1 MKQIFE
7 LYINSQLVDFSSDF
21 DLHFN
26 YQLEDL
32 TNPTNIKNTF
42 TKTVKID
49 GTPNNNRIFNS
60 IYHLDSYIT
69 PSEYI
74 FNPMERIPFQL
85 FKNGDLVES
94 GYMQLTS
101 IDVNNKQVSYNIN
114 LFGGLGDFFYS
125 LAYTNDDN
133 TDNIELRLKDLY
145 FQVEDEHRNIL
156 PKDSEFDFKI
166 NHQFVYDC
174 FNNPLKDD
182 NTLKSFITFIPSYQ
196 GLYENFD
203 NDKVLVNEIGS
214 PTFSNEWIFK
224 DTWEEEFEGE
234 RVAVRYKDY
243 QGYVI
248 ATLPSGLTEWEVRDL
263 RCYKQKPALRLVKLF
278 QTLCNPINNNG
289 YQVELDPTFFN
300 QDNSAYYKAFIV
312 LPNIQFNDEDE
323 ITDKTNRLVTKEM
336 LLSTEYTPL
345 KYLIDYC
352 KMFGLYFEK
361 DLHDKKIYIKTRNN
375 YFSGKVVD
383 IDDKIDYSKTVNIT
397 PYVFNS
403 KYYKLSSKETSTYLT
418 DKYKNNY
425 SIDYGQKRINTNY
438 NFNKEI
444 VNMLEDNIYQNAVP
458 MLQSGRYYFKYKNS
472 DGVDVPSWLIDNP
485 TLTLYSHVVKNG
497 VYVPTEALNESDYD
511 IVANA
516 NMYSVGLDGV
526 PVLFSTKW
534 IDNTKTENLNI
545 DPLLSSYDAFEKI
558 CCYTQNNNEQ
568 QATDLNNFL
577 VIYNEQ
583 ANLNY
588 ANYIVSDDNPYMFE
602 LNDNKACYYYSEQ
615 ENDYCKKLLVLPH
628 YSRYSYDNNIVEQS
642 LDFGKPRELYT
653 PYTVYDETTT
663 IYNNYWQN
671 YFLEQF
677 DRNTKKVTC
686 NVNLNDMVINNDS
699 LKHFY
704 YFDNCYWLL
713 NKVDNYSPNNWN
725 TTKCEFIKVNNQ
737 EAYTQGQNINFKY
750 FMLSNN
756 SFKIDYKE
764 QDITTKLYST
774 NKWYIDSYSD
784 NVTDI
789 TPFGSGSGDYDFSFK
804 VYQNDTYNVRTEYI
818 DMYSDDGFSQLVTVV
833 QLPNP
838 STTALLEIKIN
849 KIQPNIFIRVSDFTN
864 SFINEVDVI
873 GDNNIVNIYAKKGVA
888 LVITKVNAI
897 NGEELGKTVVP
908 SIYEDYFTTEIS

>member
-42 TKTVKID
+42 TKTIKID

-60 IYHLDSYIT
+60 IYHLDSFIT

-133 TDNIELRLKDLY
+133 ADNIELRLKDLY

-156 PKDSEFDFKI
+156 PKNGEFDFKI

-174 FNNPLKDD
+174 FSNPLKDD
-182 NTLKSFITFIPSYQ
+182 NTLQSFITFVPTYQ
-196 GLYENFD
+196 GLYEDFD
-203 NDKVLVNEIGS
+203 NDKVLVNMRE
-214 PTFSNEWIFK
+214 SNVFPYQYMIK
-224 DTWEEEFEGE
+224 YVEEDGTNVEYASYYGHAIVE
-234 RVAVRYKDY
+234 
-243 QGYVI
+243 
-248 ATLPSGLTEWEVRDL
+248 LPNGLTEWEVRDL
-263 RCYKQKPALRLVKLF
+263 RSYKQKPALRLSKLF
-278 QTLCNPINNNG
+278 QAICNPINNGG
-289 YQVELDPTFFN
+289 YSVELDPTFFN
-300 QDNSAYYKAFIV
+300 QSNYAYYKAFIV
-312 LPNIQFNDEDE
+312 LPNIQFDDEDE
-323 ITDKTNRLVTKEM
+323 TVDKTNRLVTKEM
-336 LLSTEYTPL
+336 ILSTEYTPL
-345 KYLIDYC
+345 QYLLDYC

-361 DLHDKKIYIKTRNN
+361 DLHEKKIYIKTRNN
-375 YFSGKVVD
+375 YFSNKVID
-383 IDDKIDYSKTVNIT
+383 INDKIDYSKTVNIT
-397 PYVFNS
+397 PHLFTN

-438 NFNKEI
+438 NFNKE
-444 VNMLEDNIYQNAVP
+444 VVDMYEDNIYQNSVP
-458 MLQSGRYYFKYKNS
+458 MLQSGRYYFKYFTS
-472 DGVDVPSWLIDNP
+472 DDYQAPSWLIDNP
-485 TLTLYSHVVKNG
+485 TMTLYKYEWHEDLPLVKIFKDK
-497 VYVPTEALNESDYD
+497 TTDYN
-511 IVANA
+511 IVANEYLYKP
-516 NMYSVGLDGV
+516 NDETDYIHQ
-526 PVLFSTKW
+526 W
-534 IDNTKTENLNI
+534 IDKTKTKNLNI

-577 VIYNEQ
+577 VVYNDQ

-588 ANYIVSDDNPYMFE
+588 ANYIISDDNPFMFE
-602 LNDNKACYYYSEQ
+602 LNEKACYYYSEQ
-615 ENDYCKKLLVLPH
+615 ETEYYKKLLVLPH
-628 YSRYSYDNNIVEQS
+628 FSRYSYDSNIIEQS

-653 PYTVYDETTT
+653 PYTIYDETTT

-677 DRNTKKVTC
+677 DKNTKKVTC

-725 TTKCEFIKVNNQ
+725 TTKCEFIKVNNK
-737 EAYTQGQNINFKY
+737 EAYTQGQHINFKY

-764 QDITTKLYST
+764 HDITTKLYST
-774 NKWYIDSYSD
+774 NRWYIDVYSD

-789 TPFGSGSGDYDFSFK
+789 TPFGSGSGVYDFTFK
-804 VYQNDTYNVRTEYI
+804 VHENDSYNVRTEYI
-818 DMYSDDGFSQLVTVV
+818 NLYSDDGYSQLVTIQ

-838 STTALLEIKIN
+838 ETTALIYGDTKYTDGWV
-849 KIQPNIFIRVSDFTN
+849 RVQTRN
-864 SFINEVDVI
+864 SSIVNEVDLNAS
-873 GDNNIVNIYAKKGVA
+873 GKYQIYAPKNSYLLLMVM
-888 LVITKVNAI
+888 NEQ
-897 NGEELGKTVVP
+897 GEE
-908 SIYEDYFTTEIS
+908 IYRRTITNLLFEDKIKIDLI

>member
-1 MKQIFE
+1 MAIKQITE
-7 LYINSQLVDFSSDF
+7 LYLSNMLVDISDNI
-21 DLHFN
+21 DFN
-26 YQLEDL
+26 ITYQLEDL
-32 TNPTNIKNTF
+32 INPTNIKNSHS
-42 TKTVKID
+42 KTITIPN
-49 GTPNNNRIFNS
+49 TPNNEKVFNS
-60 IYHLDSYIT
+60 IFKFDSYLSPT
-69 PSEYI
+69 EYMFDPMVRNEFAI
-74 FNPMERIPFQL
+74 FM
-85 FKNGDLVES
+85 NGDLTFS
-94 GYMQLTS
+94 GYFQLTS
-101 IDVNNKQVSYNIN
+101 IDIINKQISYNIN
-114 LFGGLGDFFYS
+114 LFYGLGDFFYS

-166 NHQFVYDC
+166 NNQFVYDC
-174 FNNPLKDD
+174 FSNPLKDD
-182 NTLKSFITFIPSYQ
+182 NTLQSYITFIPTYQ
-196 GLYENFD
+196 GLYEDFD
-203 NDKVLVNEIGS
+203 NDKVLVNMRESNVFPYQYIVKEI
-214 PTFSNEWIFK
+214 
-224 DTWEEEFEGE
+224 EEDGTNVEYASYYGHAMVE
-234 RVAVRYKDY
+234 
-243 QGYVI
+243 
-248 ATLPSGLTEWEVRDL
+248 LPNGLTEWEVRDL
-263 RCYKQKPALRLVKLF
+263 RSYKQKPALRLAKLF
-278 QTLCNPINNNG
+278 QAICNPINNGG

-300 QDNSAYYKAFIV
+300 QDNDAYYKAFIV

-323 ITDKTNRLVTKEM
+323 TVDKTNRLVTKEM
-336 LLSTEYTPL
+336 ILSTEFSPL
-345 KYLIDYC
+345 QYLLDYC

-361 DLHDKKIYIKTRNN
+361 DLYEKKIYIKTRNN
-375 YFSGKVVD
+375 YFSGKVID

-397 PYVFNS
+397 PHLFTN

-438 NFNKEI
+438 NFNKE
-444 VNMLEDNIYQNAVP
+444 VVDMYEDNIYQNAVP
-458 MLQSGRYYFKYKNS
+458 MLQSGKYYFKYFTS
-472 DGVDVPSWLIDNP
+472 DDYQAPSWLIDNP
-485 TLTLYSHVVKNG
+485 TMKLYRYEWHEDLPLVKIFKDK
-497 VYVPTEALNESDYD
+497 TTDYN
-511 IVANA
+511 IVANEYMFRISIA
-516 NMYSVGLDGV
+516 GV
-526 PVLFSTKW
+526 EVFTYHQW

-545 DPLLSSYDAFEKI
+545 DPLLSSYDAVEKI

-577 VIYNEQ
+577 VIYDDQ

-588 ANYIVSDDNPYMFE
+588 ANYILSDDNPYMFE

-628 YSRYSYDNNIVEQS
+628 FSRYSYDNNIVEQS

-653 PYTVYDETTT
+653 PYTIYNETTT

-686 NVNLNDMVINNDS
+686 NVNLNDMVVNNDS

-704 YFDNCYWLL
+704 YFDNCFWLL

-725 TTKCEFIKVNNQ
+725 TTKCEFIKVNNKDN
-737 EAYTQGQNINFKY
+737 YTQGQNINFKY

-804 VYQNDTYNVRTEYI
+804 VRENDSYNVRTEYI

-838 STTALLEIKIN
+838 STTALIYGDTKYTDGYV
-849 KIQPNIFIRVSDFTN
+849 RVQTRTAD
-864 SFINEVDVI
+864 IVNEVDLNAS
-873 GDNNIVNIYAKKGVA
+873 GKYQIYAPKNSYLLLMVMN
-888 LVITKVNAI
+888 TK
-897 NGEELGKTVVP
+897 GEE
-908 SIYEDYFTTEIS
+908 IFRTTITSLLYQDEIEINLV

>member
-32 TNPTNIKNTF
+32 ANPTNIKNTF

-60 IYHLDSYIT
+60 IYHLDSFIT

-74 FNPMERIPFQL
+74 FNPMDRIPFQL

-182 NTLKSFITFIPSYQ
+182 NTLPSFITFIPTYQ
-196 GLYENFD
+196 GLYEDFD
-203 NDKVLVNEIGS
+203 NDKVLVNMRESNVFPYQYIVKEI
-214 PTFSNEWIFK
+214 
-224 DTWEEEFEGE
+224 EEDGTNVKYASYYGHAMVE
-234 RVAVRYKDY
+234 
-243 QGYVI
+243 
-248 ATLPSGLTEWEVRDL
+248 LPNGLTEWEVRDL
-263 RCYKQKPALRLVKLF
+263 RSYKQKPALRLSKLF
-278 QTLCNPINNNG
+278 QAICNPINNGG

-300 QDNSAYYKAFIV
+300 QDNDAYYKAFIV

-323 ITDKTNRLVTKEM
+323 TVDKTNRLVTKEM
-336 LLSTEYTPL
+336 ILSTEFSPL
-345 KYLIDYC
+345 QYLLDYC

-361 DLHDKKIYIKTRNN
+361 DLYEKKIYIKTRNN
-375 YFSGKVVD
+375 YFSGKVID

-397 PYVFNS
+397 PHLFTN

-438 NFNKEI
+438 NFNKE
-444 VNMLEDNIYQNAVP
+444 VVDMYEDNIYQNAVP
-458 MLQSGRYYFKYKNS
+458 MLQSGKYYFKYFTS
-472 DGVDVPSWLIDNP
+472 DDYQAPSWLIDNP
-485 TLTLYSHVVKNG
+485 TMKLYRYEWHEDLPLVKIFKDK
-497 VYVPTEALNESDYD
+497 TTDYN
-511 IVANA
+511 IVANEYMFRISIA
-516 NMYSVGLDGV
+516 GV
-526 PVLFSTKW
+526 EVFTYHQW

-545 DPLLSSYDAFEKI
+545 DPLLSSYDAVEKI

-577 VIYNEQ
+577 VIYNDQ

-628 YSRYSYDNNIVEQS
+628 YSRYSYDSNIVEQS

-653 PYTVYDETTT
+653 PYTIYDETTT

-686 NVNLNDMVINNDS
+686 NVNLNDMVINNDT

-704 YFDNCYWLL
+704 FFDNSCWLL
-713 NKVDNYSPNNWN
+713 NKIDNYSPNTWG
-725 TTKCEFIKVNNQ
+725 TTKCEFIKINNQ
-737 EAYTQGQNINFKY
+737 EAYTKGQHINFDY
-750 FMLSNN
+750 FVVADDY
-756 SFKIDYKE
+756 FEVDYKE
-764 QDITTKLYST
+764 HTLSTELYST
-774 NKWYIDSYSD
+774 KEWYINAYSTYI
-784 NVTDI
+784 TDI
-789 TPFGSGSGDYDFSFK
+789 TPFGSSSGNFNLSFK
-804 VYQNDTYNVRTEYI
+804 VNKNDSYNVRYEYI
-818 DMYSDDGFSQLVTVV
+818 ELQADTTKLGFNQIIRIK

-838 STTALLEIKIN
+838 STTALIYGN
-849 KIQPNIFIRVSDFTN
+849 VSYTDGWIRVQTRTSD
-864 SFINEVDVI
+864 IVNEVNLNAS
-873 GDNNIVNIYAKKGVA
+873 GKYEIYAPKGYFLYVM
-888 LVITKVNAI
+888 VFNPQGQEVYRTTITNLF
-897 NGEELGKTVVP
+897 EDRFELN
-908 SIYEDYFTTEIS
+908 I